1 MFHLTLRSSFSQ
13 SLTHKAAIFP
23 SLFTGVFEKDM
34 PGVWFI
40 FDSYICS
47 RHGLEISG
55 AFSELAHVLVLSLSA
70 LYMFLQ
76 LFQLQTLST
85 KTLLFPQVS
94 HTVENPA
101 LVD

>member
-70 LYMFLQ
+70 LYVSPVISVTNIKHQ
-76 LFQLQTLST
+76 DIVIST
-85 KTLLFPQVS
+85 GKPYCGKPSFG
-94 HTVENPA
+94 
-101 LVD
+101 